1 MRWTYLPLTR
11 LVIDVPPLK
20 PLGVLVV
27 AMEGMAIVS
36 AADAIVVAGT
46 AVLIPLLLLVLLLL
60 PLQPLPRPVVV
71 LEALL

>member
-11 LVIDVPPLK
+11 LVVDVSPLK

-36 AADAIVVAGT
+36 AADAIVVAGA
-46 AVLIPLLLLVLLLL
+46 AVLIPLLLLVLRTS
-60 PLQPLPRPVVV
+60 PR
-71 LEALL
+71 